1 MYNPSDMDYTFIKK
15 GEKMKEKLVEFKII
29 GKTCYYEIEGVININ
44 TVDDDEPDIQYYDY
58 QGFLKNQRQLYTDN
72 SPEAQFTEANVCESS
87 SEILQAL
94 WDLQD
99 WENVKAEFEKFYLI
113 INGDD

>member
-1 MYNPSDMDYTFIKK
+1 
-15 GEKMKEKLVEFKII
+15 MKEEIKWIEFKIT
-29 GKTCYYEIEGVININ
+29 GKNCYYEIEGVININ

-58 QGFLKNQRQLYTDN
+58 QGFLKNQRCVYMDD

-87 SEILQAL
+87 TEILQAL

-99 WENVKAEFEKFYLI
+99 EENKKVEFEKFYLL
-113 INGDD
+113 INGED

>member
-1 MYNPSDMDYTFIKK
+1 MSN
-15 GEKMKEKLVEFKII
+15 EKWIEFEIA
-29 GKTCYYEIEGVININ
+29 GKTCYYKIEGVININ

-58 QGFLKNQRQLYTDN
+58 QGFLKNQRQLCTDD

-99 WENVKAEFEKFYLI
+99 RENERVEFEKFYLI
-113 INGDD
+113 INGAD

>member
-1 MYNPSDMDYTFIKK
+1 MNEKK
-15 GEKMKEKLVEFKII
+15 WIEFKIM
-29 GKTCYYEIEGVININ
+29 GKNCYYEIEGVINVN
-44 TVDDDEPDIQYYDY
+44 SVDDEEPDIQYYDY
-58 QGFLKNQRQLYTDN
+58 QGFLKNQRCVYTDD

-99 WENVKAEFEKFYLI
+99 WENKKVEFEKFYLI